1 MENAITM
8 VERVAQERGMDS
20 KAYLETLAAG
30 PLSGMNREQAHV
42 ALGDIHRTGLCPLSD
57 ELLFLKKGG
66 KYTTTIRYGG
76 MTRLM
81 RRKGITHVDVTY
93 VTHEDG
99 DVECRAVLGK
109 TNEDGVVES
118 FCRPE
123 FLSECKQGNQV
134 WEKYPRKMLGH
145 RAVMQSARLA
155 CDINLPSADEYLE
168 AGFVSP
174 DKPQADGGGFKILG
188 GAE

>member
-1 MENAITM
+1 MSSVFTM
-8 VERVAQERGMDS
+8 VERVAQERGMAP
-20 KAYLETLAAG
+20 KEYLEALAAG
-30 PLSGMNREQAHV
+30 PFSGMSKDQMRV
-42 ALGDIHRTGLCPLSD
+42 CCGDIHRTGLDPLSD

-66 KYTTTIRYGG
+66 KWTTTIRYGG

-93 VTHEDG
+93 VNHEDG
-99 DVECRAVLGK
+99 DIECRAVLGK
-109 TNEDGVVES
+109 TNEDGTVES

-123 FLSECKQGNQV
+123 FLSECKQGNEV
-134 WEKYPRKMLGH
+134 WKKYPRKMLGH

-155 CDINLPSADEYLE
+155 CDINLPSAEEYLD

-174 DKPQADGGGFKILG
+174 GKPQADGGGFKILG